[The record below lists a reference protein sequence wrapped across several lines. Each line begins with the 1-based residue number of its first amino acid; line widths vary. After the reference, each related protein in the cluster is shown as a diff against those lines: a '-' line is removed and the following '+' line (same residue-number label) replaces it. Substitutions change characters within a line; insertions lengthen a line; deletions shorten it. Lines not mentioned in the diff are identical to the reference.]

1 MAFDLLLAPEISKF
15 DWLMLWV
22 ISFFVSGPISNFMVE
37 KEYKQ
42 QLEARSCLANNM
54 AMGDISRDGF
64 KRLAQFLAKREKDL
78 KRTWHSFIREVM
90 PGKVMFR

>member
-37 KEYKQ
+37 KEYRQ

-78 KRTWHSFIREVM
+78 KRTWHSFI
-90 PGKVMFR
+90 